1 MRMTMVET
9 DDDLSPK
16 GRAKLRA
23 DIANEVLAEL
33 DQFQPLS
40 KAKNVVA
47 RRISNLKEKMV
58 ALPGEP
64 TTQKDLAVAG
74 EIRALLRA
82 KGEDAEQ
89 FAFSHRTDP
98 KLVAAILGAP
108 AFLSGMS
115 QDAVERLRA
124 VASQALYPAEVEEIA
139 ALEAAERVAMQAA
152 EHARE
157 RIARRAELSLEPQH
171 KDTPEA
177 E

>member
-1 MRMTMVET
+1 MSV
-9 DDDLSPK
+9 
-16 GRAKLRA
+16 
-23 DIANEVLAEL
+23 
-33 DQFQPLS
+33 
-40 KAKNVVA
+40 
-47 RRISNLKEKMV
+47 
-58 ALPGEP
+58 
-64 TTQKDLAVAG
+64 
-74 EIRALLRA
+74 RALLRA

-157 RIARRAELSLEPQH
+157 RIARRDRAVIGAATQGHAGGGVTEWGRRDCLRPVAAVQDVARALVP
-171 KDTPEA
+171 
-177 E
+177 

>member
-1 MRMTMVET
+1 MMRSVDMRMTMVET

-74 EIRALLRA
+74 GIRALLRA
-82 KGEDAEQ
+82 KGAGAERS
-89 FAFSHRTDP
+89 ACSHRTDSN
-98 KLVAAILGAP
+98 LA
-108 AFLSGMS
+108 
-115 QDAVERLRA
+115 
-124 VASQALYPAEVEEIA
+124 
-139 ALEAAERVAMQAA
+139 
-152 EHARE
+152 
-157 RIARRAELSLEPQH
+157 
-171 KDTPEA
+171 
-177 E
+177 